1 MKLTCLYLTCTKLN
15 HDPSFRQIPNHAA
28 YSLFALKARQGERF
42 EITANKF
49 FKFHD
54 VIARLHVYCGDGA
67 TERTKN
73 VHCAQIED
81 YDHFVHTMR

>member
-1 MKLTCLYLTCTKLN
+1 LLHAIKTKKDNDL
-15 HDPSFRQIPNHAA
+15 PKVAPRQQEVLRREN
-28 YSLFALKARQGERF
+28 ALKARQGGRF
-42 EITANKF
+42 EFTANKL

-54 VIARLHVYCGDGA
+54 VIARLHVYYGDGA

-81 YDHFVHTMR
+81 